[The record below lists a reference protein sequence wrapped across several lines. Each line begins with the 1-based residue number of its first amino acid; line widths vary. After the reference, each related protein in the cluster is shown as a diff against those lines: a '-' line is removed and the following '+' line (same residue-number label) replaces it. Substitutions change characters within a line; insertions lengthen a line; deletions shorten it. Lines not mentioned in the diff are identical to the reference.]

1 LTVHTL
7 VKLIN
12 GIYMQITQ
20 NPSLLIKDIK
30 LSDRSDLAKYNDIN
44 LQNNDIN
51 YSEVT
56 YKTVVERFEHQVHQH
71 PDSIALQYEQQS
83 MTYHQLNQCANLLA
97 YKLRLNN
104 QIEPNDM
111 VALIAERSL
120 EMIIGMLG
128 ILKAGAGYIPIDP
141 DYPEE
146 RINYIIEDAKPKAVI
161 DNPRGINC
169 SEDIA
174 YVIYTSGTTGKP
186 KGTLVP
192 HRGIDRLVHNP
203 NYVELNENTAVLLS
217 GTVAFDAATFEIYGP
232 LLNGG
237 RLVITSKDTLLNP
250 QLLDQAITENKVNTM
265 WLTSSLFNQIASE
278 RIEALESLTYLLI
291 GGEVL
296 NAKWVHLLNSRECHP
311 QIINGY
317 GPTEN
322 TTFTTTFAIPQE
334 MPSRIP
340 IGLPISGT
348 TVYVMQGERICGV
361 GVPGELCIGGAGL
374 AKGYLN
380 QPKLTAERF
389 IQS

>member
-1 LTVHTL
+1 
-7 VKLIN
+7 
-12 GIYMQITQ
+12 MQITR

-44 LQNNDIN
+44 LQNSDIN

-56 YKTVVERFEHQVHQH
+56 YKTVVERFERQVHQH
-71 PDSIALQYEQQS
+71 PDSIALQYEQRS

-97 YKLRLNN
+97 YRLRVNH

-146 RINYIIEDAKPKAVI
+146 RMNYIIEDAKPKAVVTYRTSFQSDLPQMDIELIVDSKEHDI

-203 NYVELNENTAVLLS
+203 NYVELNENTTVLLS

-291 GGEVL
+291 GG
-296 NAKWVHLLNSRECHP
+296 KC
-311 QIINGY
+311 
-317 GPTEN
+317 
-322 TTFTTTFAIPQE
+322 
-334 MPSRIP
+334 
-340 IGLPISGT
+340 
-348 TVYVMQGERICGV
+348 
-361 GVPGELCIGGAGL
+361 
-374 AKGYLN
+374 
-380 QPKLTAERF
+380 
-389 IQS
+389 